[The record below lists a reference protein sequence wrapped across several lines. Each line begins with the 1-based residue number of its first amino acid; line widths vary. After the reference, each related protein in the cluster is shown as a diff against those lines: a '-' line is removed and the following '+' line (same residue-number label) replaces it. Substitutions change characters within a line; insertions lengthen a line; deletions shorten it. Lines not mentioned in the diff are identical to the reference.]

1 MIRKRI
7 ISAISG
13 NVLVQA
19 INAIIQVAGIPLL
32 LKYWGVNYYGE
43 WLILFT
49 IPSYIGMSDMGLGSS
64 TTSELSML
72 IQAGEEEEAKEIL
85 RNTFWFILLI
95 GGLPFLI
102 LALSVM
108 AFPWYDWLHFTAMV
122 EDDFKLAFLLL
133 ILYIYLALFLTL
145 PLGYYRV
152 QKIYHRERYI
162 SSFFRVL
169 EFLLII
175 AAVMAGGKIVMVAL
189 IYLVVRLL
197 QFIFVLFDLSFKFK
211 DFRLWPFGFRYKKI
225 SYLLKPG
232 LSAMTIYMGQNL
244 LIQGLVSI
252 IGIALGSAQVVLF
265 STTRTLINMVKQVVG
280 IINLSITS
288 EFSYAF
294 GARDLQLLRKLFRI
308 TNRSNA
314 LIAFGMLT
322 LLYFFGHWI
331 FKVWTGGKVEII
343 EPFFALFLVATL
355 FSCVWNVHLVL
366 LVATNKLGYS
376 GITFLLNAVLLI
388 VLNAILIGFWGLTG
402 IAISIVGF
410 ELIMWII
417 MSNTT
422 RALLREGNIG
432 PSTAQ

>member
-1 MIRKRI
+1 M
-7 ISAISG
+7 
-13 NVLVQA
+13 QA
-19 INAIIQVAGIPLL
+19 INAIIQIAGIPLL

-64 TTSELSML
+64 TTSELSIL
-72 IQAGEEEEAKEIL
+72 IQAGEEAEAREIL

-102 LALSVM
+102 LALSV
-108 AFPWYDWLHFTAMV
+108 FTLPWYDWLNFAAIV
-122 EDDFKLAFLLL
+122 EGDFKVTFILL

-152 QKIYHRERYI
+152 RKIYHRERYI

-169 EFLLII
+169 EFLLIV
-175 AAVMAGGKIVMVAL
+175 AAVMAGSKIVIVAL
-189 IYLVVRLL
+189 IYLLVRML
-197 QFIFVLFDLSFKFK
+197 QFTFVLFDLTLKFRE
-211 DFRLWPFGFRYKKI
+211 FRLLPFGFNFKKI

-232 LSAMTIYMGQNL
+232 LSAMTIYLGQNL
-244 LIQGLVSI
+244 MTQGLVSI

-288 EFSYAF
+288 EFSYSF
-294 GARDLQLLRKLFRI
+294 GARDFPLLRKLFRI
-308 TNRSNA
+308 TNRVNA
-314 LIAFGMLT
+314 IIAFGMLT

-343 EPFFALFLVATL
+343 EPFFLLFLVGTL
-355 FSCVWNVHLVL
+355 FSSVWNVRLVL

-376 GITFLLNAVLLI
+376 GIMFLVNAVLLI
-388 VLNAILIGFWGLTG
+388 VLNAFLIGYWGLTG
-402 IAISIVGF
+402 MAISILVF
-410 ELIMWII
+410 ELAMWII

-422 RALLREGNIG
+422 RGLLRTDTIG
-432 PSTAQ
+432 TPIAQ